1 MQYRP
6 FGKTGVEVSR
16 LGFGAMRLPIERPDK
31 NAPRSAITGIE
42 ESAAIVR
49 HAIDRGINY
58 IDSAFG
64 YCHGESET
72 AVGRAIK
79 GLPRERLR
87 LSTKNPMNSPCG
99 QCYRLRL
106 EVALRRLDTDY
117 IDFYHF
123 HGLSWKA
130 YETQALAENGPL
142 AEAHKAREQGLI
154 RHISFSCHDKPENVH
169 RLIDTGELE
178 SMLVQ
183 YNLLDRQYAECLQ
196 HAHEAGLGTAVM
208 GPVGG
213 GRLGAP
219 SEVISRATGRPRTVE
234 TALRFVLANPNVDVV
249 LSGMQSSQMVD
260 ENVATV
266 ERDDPLSEEELARID
281 RLAEEN
287 RRLLDLPCTGCR
299 YCVPCPQGVAI
310 PEIFQFYQWHEAFD
324 LKEPA
329 RKHYQGLDRGW
340 HEQKKPVTECIECR
354 ECEAKC
360 PQKISIVEKL
370 KEAHAAL
377 SSDGKA

>member
-1 MQYRP
+1 MQYRTL
-6 FGKTGVEVSR
+6 GSTGIKVSA
-16 LGFGAMRLPIERPDK
+16 LGFGAMRLPTQPDRK
-31 NAPRSAITGIE
+31 VNRAEAVCVIHRAFELG
-42 ESAAIVR
+42 V
-49 HAIDRGINY
+49 NY
-58 IDSAFG
+58 IDTAHG
-64 YCHGESET
+64 YHGGESEEV
-72 AVGRAIK
+72 VGEALK
-79 GLPRERLR
+79 GWRDRVTV
-87 LSTKNPMNSPCG
+87 STKNPYKQSSGAEWRKN
-99 QCYRLRL
+99 L
-106 EVALRRLDTDY
+106 ETSLRRLGVDC
-117 IDFYHF
+117 IDLYLYHF
-123 HGLSWKA
+123 LSWTEVSGPMAVAGGPIEEAQKA
-130 YETQALAENGPL
+130 KKEG
-142 AEAHKAREQGLI
+142 KI
-154 RHISFSCHDKPENVH
+154 RFLSFSCHDKPENVH

-213 GRLGAP
+213 GRLGTP
-219 SEVISRATGRPRTVE
+219 SEVISRATGRSRTVE

-249 LSGMQSSQMVD
+249 LSGMESKQMVD

-287 RRLLDLPCTGCR
+287 RRILDLPCTGCR

-310 PEIFQFYQWHEAFD
+310 PEIFQFYQWHEAFG
-324 LKEPA
+324 LKEAA
-329 RKHYQGLDRGW
+329 RKRYRGLGRRW
-340 HEQKKPVTECIECR
+340 QEKNKPATTCVECR